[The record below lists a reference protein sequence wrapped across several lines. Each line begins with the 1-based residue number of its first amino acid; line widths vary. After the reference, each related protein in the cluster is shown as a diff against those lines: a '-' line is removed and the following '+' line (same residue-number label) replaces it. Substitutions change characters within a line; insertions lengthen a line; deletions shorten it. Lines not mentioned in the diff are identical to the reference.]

1 MLMALPLGLVGI
13 LLFAGFMASA
23 EIGYIAHRR
32 FGRGGGGETETSD
45 ESQVLQGALVLLAL
59 LLGFTFSMALARHED
74 RRQMVIAEANNIGT
88 AWLRAGLIEGPD
100 GAALQDRLHDY
111 ARSRIV
117 MAGSHATSS
126 FEAALAEGARLRSE
140 IWPLAAAATAPIRT
154 TAQAASLIES
164 VNAVI
169 DVATSREQAI
179 NARVPERVITLLIV
193 YSVVSAFLLGY
204 VMGAFGVHHR
214 AATGVLFVLLAM
226 TIVLILDLDQP
237 GIGTISV
244 SQQPMADLIADMER
258 PVAKPLPIPAP

>member
-1 MLMALPLGLVGI
+1 MLMALPLGLVAVI
-13 LLFAGFMASA
+13 LVGGFLLAA
-23 EIGYIAHRR
+23 ELGFIAHRR
-32 FGRGGGGETETSD
+32 FGSGAGGERDTND
-45 ESQVLQGALVLLAL
+45 ESQVLQAALVLLAL

-117 MAGSHATSS
+117 MAGSDVAMA
-126 FEAALAEGARLRSE
+126 FDKAQAEGARLRGE
-140 IWPLAAAATAPIRT
+140 IWPLAVTATAPIRT

-193 YSVVSAFLLGY
+193 YSIVSAFLLGY

-226 TIVLILDLDQP
+226 TIVLIMDLDQP
-237 GIGTISV
+237 GVGTISV
-244 SQQPMADLIADMER
+244 SQQAMTDLIADMER
-258 PVAKPLPIPAP
+258 PVPVPVATP